1 MIYADVDLDHLAVVC
16 VSGFST
22 VNATHFGPAFLTIG
36 LEACSP
42 VGFLSNKA
50 ENLTSTDLSVMCYF
64 SIDSIP
70 EKGKK

>member
-22 VNATHFGPAFLTIG
+22 VNATHFGPFLTIG
-36 LEACSP
+36 LEPCSP

-50 ENLTSTDLSVMCYF
+50 EILTSTDLLCVISRL
-64 SIDSIP
+64 IP
-70 EKGKK
+70 YPRREKNK

>member
-22 VNATHFGPAFLTIG
+22 VNATHLGPFLTIG
-36 LEACSP
+36 LELCSP

-50 ENLTSTDLSVMCYF
+50 EILTSTDLSVMCYF